1 MIDLDMKSSKFLIG
15 TAEEPVE
22 FEWVSRKGISS
33 SIELLLKD
41 FNEKEQL
48 RPIKFLL
55 LQNQLDWKDSKL
67 AYILKIFSEY
77 YRIPVLN
84 IKNILQSAK

>member
-1 MIDLDMKSSKFLIG
+1 M
-15 TAEEPVE
+15 
-22 FEWVSRKGISS
+22 SRKGISS

-84 IKNILQSAK
+84 IKNILQSAKELADE